1 VNSYITQVLI
11 KLVVKLGGIFML
23 AATAVISGLVII
35 SQGIPILH
43 PQAGVI
49 PIINDINQ
57 AGLQNFALNLP
68 VFILR
73 FPKVAQS
80 RLAVIK
86 IAGGLSIGD
95 LLPKALKNGSFR

>member
-1 VNSYITQVLI
+1 
-11 KLVVKLGGIFML
+11 ML
-23 AATAVISGLVII
+23 AATAAISGLVVI

-49 PIINDINQ
+49 PIINDINY
-57 AGLQNFALNLP
+57 AGLQNFAFNLFI
-68 VFILR
+68 FILR

-80 RLAVIK
+80 RFAIIK

-95 LLPKALKNGSFR
+95 LLPKACQKRELSVRIHYDSTGIGD